1 MTNKEINK
9 IFADLAEYN
18 RIKEEA
24 EQAAEA
30 LKDQI
35 KAYMT
40 ENALDTLAGL
50 EHKATYKPVTASRL
64 DTAKIKKDMPKIAE
78 AYTVTTT
85 SNRFI
90 FA

>member
-35 KAYMT
+35 KAYMN
-40 ENALDTLAGL
+40 ENALDTLAGI
-50 EHKATYKPVTASRL
+50 EHKAICKPVTASRL
-64 DTAKIKKDMPKIAE
+64 DAARIKKELPTIAE

-85 SNRFI
+85 STRFI